1 MTSRGWG
8 LVPKTILPTVV
19 ISVVIAT
26 AVGIVLYL
34 DEKASVIAR
43 SRKTAMAIAQ
53 QTLAERQVYTANV
66 VNPLLRD
73 FGGPDQGFATGNNTI
88 RWVTSKMHNP
98 KDKGS
103 LPLPAALVHLVSA
116 SVNSRGAKGHT
127 IDLLSLDAVNPEKN
141 PLKIGGSQT
150 EISAMQFLQSEK
162 NPLSYREAVSGEGI
176 DARYVLWFP
185 DIASADACVNC
196 HNTLGGGHKND
207 WVKGDVMGSIKVTL
221 PMGSDLVDARN
232 SAFRIM
238 VLVLGAFAVVTLLQT
253 LLQWLFV
260 SRPLIRN
267 LGTLERAAERIS
279 QGEIDQPVKIDSN
292 DEVGRLGQSFER
304 MRTSLAT
311 LLDEVEK
318 KI

>member
-1 MTSRGWG
+1 MASRGWG
-8 LVPKTILPTVV
+8 LVPKTILPTIVV
-19 ISVVIAT
+19 SAVIAS

-34 DEKASVIAR
+34 DEKASVITK
-43 SRKTAMAIAQ
+43 SRKTAIAIAQ

-73 FGGPDQGFATGNNTI
+73 FGGPDQGFATGNNTL
-88 RWVTSKMHNP
+88 RWVTSKAYNP

-141 PLKIGGSQT
+141 PLKTGGSQS

-162 NPLSYREAVSGEGI
+162 NPLAYREAVSGEGT
-176 DARYVLWFP
+176 DARYVLWYP
-185 DIASADACVNC
+185 DIAADACVTC
-196 HNTLGGGHKND
+196 HNVLGGGHKND

-221 PMGSDLVDARN
+221 PMGSDLEDAR
-232 SAFRIM
+232 SGAVRI
-238 VLVLGAFAVVTLLQT
+238 VLLVLGAFAIVALLQT

-267 LGTLERAAERIS
+267 LNTLERAAERIS
-279 QGEIDQPVKIDSN
+279 QGEVDQPVKIESN

-311 LLDEVEK
+311 LLDDAEK

>member
-1 MTSRGWG
+1 MASRGWG
-8 LVPKTILPTVV
+8 LVPKTILPTIV
-19 ISVVIAT
+19 ISMVIAS
-26 AVGIVLYL
+26 AVGMVLYL
-34 DEKASVIAR
+34 DEKASVIAK
-43 SRKTAMAIAQ
+43 SRKTAIAIAQ
-53 QTLAERQVYTANV
+53 QTLAERQVYAANV

-88 RWVTSKMHNP
+88 HWVTSKTHNL

-141 PLKIGGSQT
+141 PLKTGGSQT

-162 NPLSYREAVSGEGI
+162 SPLAYREAASGEGTE
-176 DARYVLWFP
+176 ARYVLWYP
-185 DIASADACVNC
+185 DIASDACVNC
-196 HNTLGGGHKND
+196 HNSLGGGHKND
-207 WVKGDVMGSIKVTL
+207 WVNGDVMGSIKVTL
-221 PMGSDLVDARN
+221 PMGTDLADARS
-232 SAFRIM
+232 SAFRI
-238 VLVLGAFAVVTLLQT
+238 VLLVLGAFAIVTLLQT

-267 LGTLERAAERIS
+267 LNTLERAAERIS

-318 KI
+318 KG

>member
-1 MTSRGWG
+1 MASRGWG
-8 LVPKTILPTVV
+8 LVPKTILPTIV

-26 AVGIVLYL
+26 AVGMVLYL

-43 SRKTAMAIAQ
+43 SRKTAIAIAQ
-53 QTLAERQVYTANV
+53 QTLAERQVYAANV

-73 FGGPDQGFATGNNTI
+73 FGGADQGFATGNNTI
-88 RWVTSKMHNP
+88 HWVTSKTHNP

-141 PLKIGGSQT
+141 PLKTGGSQT

-162 NPLSYREAVSGEGI
+162 NPLAYREAASGEGTE
-176 DARYVLWFP
+176 ARYVLWYP
-185 DIASADACVNC
+185 DVASDACVNC
-196 HNTLGGGHKND
+196 HNSLGGGHKND
-207 WVKGDVMGSIKVTL
+207 WVNGDVMGSIKVTL
-221 PMGSDLVDARN
+221 PMGTDLADART
-232 SAFRIM
+232 SAFRI
-238 VLVLGAFAVVTLLQT
+238 VLLVLGAFAIVTLLQT

-267 LGTLERAAERIS
+267 LNTLERAAERIS

-318 KI
+318 RG

>member
-1 MTSRGWG
+1 MASRGWG
-8 LVPKTILPTVV
+8 LVPKTILPTIVV
-19 ISVVIAT
+19 SAVIAS
-26 AVGIVLYL
+26 AVGVVLYL
-34 DEKASVIAR
+34 DEKASVIAK
-43 SRKTAMAIAQ
+43 SRKTAIAIAQ

-73 FGGPDQGFATGNNTI
+73 FGGPDQGFATGNNMI
-88 RWVTSKMHNP
+88 HWVTSKMYNP

-116 SVNSRGAKGHT
+116 SVNSRGAKSHT

-141 PLKIGGSQT
+141 PLKTGGSQT

-162 NPLSYREAVSGEGI
+162 NPLAYREAVSGEGP
-176 DARYVLWFP
+176 DARYVLWYP
-185 DIASADACVNC
+185 DISADPCVNC
-196 HNTLGGGHKND
+196 HNGLGGGHKND

-221 PMGSDLVDARN
+221 PMGTDLEDAKS
-232 SAFRIM
+232 SAVRI
-238 VLVLGAFAVVTLLQT
+238 VLLVMGAFAIVALLQT
-253 LLQWLFV
+253 FLQWLFV

-267 LGTLERAAERIS
+267 LNTLERAAERIS
-279 QGEIDQPVKIDSN
+279 NGEVDQPVKIEGN

-311 LLDEVEK
+311 LLDEAEK
-318 KI
+318 RG

>member
-1 MTSRGWG
+1 MASRGWG
-8 LVPKTILPTVV
+8 LVPKTILPTIV

-26 AVGIVLYL
+26 AVGMVLYL
-34 DEKASVIAR
+34 DEKASVITK
-43 SRKTAMAIAQ
+43 SRKTAIAIAQ
-53 QTLAERQVYTANV
+53 QTLAERQVYAANV
-66 VNPLLRD
+66 VTPLLRD
-73 FGGPDQGFATGNNTI
+73 FGGPDQGFTTGNNTI
-88 RWVTSKMHNP
+88 HWVTSKLHNP
-98 KDKGS
+98 ATKGS

-141 PLKIGGSQT
+141 PLKTGGSQT
-150 EISAMQFLQSEK
+150 EILAMQFLQSEK
-162 NPLSYREAVSGEGI
+162 NPLAYREAVSGEGT
-176 DARYVLWFP
+176 DARYLLWYP
-185 DIASADACVNC
+185 DIASDACVSC
-196 HNTLGGGHKND
+196 HNSLGGGHKND

-221 PMGSDLVDARN
+221 PMGTDLADAKT
-232 SAFRIM
+232 SAFRI
-238 VLVLGAFAVVTLLQT
+238 VLLVLGAFAIVTVLQT

-267 LGTLERAAERIS
+267 LNTLERAAERIS
-279 QGEIDQPVKIDSN
+279 QGEIDQPVRIDSN

>member
-1 MTSRGWG
+1 MASRGWG
-8 LVPKTILPTVV
+8 LVPKTILPTIV

-26 AVGIVLYL
+26 AVGMVLYL
-34 DEKASVIAR
+34 DEKASVITK
-43 SRKTAMAIAQ
+43 SRKTAIAIAQ
-53 QTLAERQVYTANV
+53 QTLAERQVYAANV
-66 VNPLLRD
+66 VTPLLRD

-88 RWVTSKMHNP
+88 HWVTSKTHNP

-141 PLKIGGSQT
+141 PLKTGGSQT

-162 NPLSYREAVSGEGI
+162 NPLAYREAASGEGTE
-176 DARYVLWFP
+176 ARYVLWYP
-185 DIASADACVNC
+185 DVASDACVNC
-196 HNTLGGGHKND
+196 HNSLGGGHKND
-207 WVKGDVMGSIKVTL
+207 WDNGDVMGSIKVTL
-221 PMGSDLVDARN
+221 PMGTDLADART
-232 SAFRIM
+232 SAFRI
-238 VLVLGAFAVVTLLQT
+238 VLLVLGAFAIVTLLQT

-267 LGTLERAAERIS
+267 LNTLERAAERIS
-279 QGEIDQPVKIDSN
+279 QGEIDQPVKINSN

-318 KI
+318 NG

>member
-1 MTSRGWG
+1 MASRGWG
-8 LVPKTILPTVV
+8 LVPKTILPTIVV
-19 ISVVIAT
+19 SAVIAS

-34 DEKASVIAR
+34 DEKASVIAK
-43 SRKTAMAIAQ
+43 SRKTAIAIAQ

-88 RWVTSKMHNP
+88 HWVTSKMYNP

-162 NPLSYREAVSGEGI
+162 NPLAYREAVSGEGA
-176 DARYVLWFP
+176 DARYVLWYP
-185 DIASADACVNC
+185 DIAVEACVNC
-196 HNTLGGGHKND
+196 HNVLGGGHKND
-207 WVKGDVMGSIKVTL
+207 WVKGDVMGAIKVTL
-221 PMGSDLVDARN
+221 PMGTDLEDAR
-232 SAFRIM
+232 SGAFRI
-238 VLVLGAFAVVTLLQT
+238 VLLVLGAFAIVALLQT

-267 LGTLERAAERIS
+267 LNALERAAERIS
-279 QGEIDQPVKIDSN
+279 QGEVDQPIKIESN

-311 LLDEVEK
+311 LLDEADK
-318 KI
+318 KV

>member
-1 MTSRGWG
+1 MASRGWG
-8 LVPKTILPTVV
+8 LVPKTILPTIVV
-19 ISVVIAT
+19 SAVIAS

-34 DEKASVIAR
+34 DEKASVITK
-43 SRKTAMAIAQ
+43 SRKTAVAIAQ

-73 FGGPDQGFATGNNTI
+73 FGGPDQGFTTGNNTLH
-88 RWVTSKMHNP
+88 WVTSKAYNP

-141 PLKIGGSQT
+141 PLKTGGSQT

-162 NPLSYREAVSGEGI
+162 NPLAYREAVSGEGA
-176 DARYVLWFP
+176 DARYVLWYP
-185 DIASADACVNC
+185 DIATEACVNC
-196 HNTLGGGHKND
+196 HNVLGGGHKND

-221 PMGSDLVDARN
+221 PMGSDLEDAR
-232 SAFRIM
+232 SGAFRI
-238 VLVLGAFAVVTLLQT
+238 VLLVLGAFAIVALLQT
-253 LLQWLFV
+253 LLQWVFV

-267 LGTLERAAERIS
+267 LNVLERAAERIS
-279 QGEIDQPVKIDSN
+279 QGEVDQPVKIESN

-304 MRTSLAT
+304 MRTSLAA
-311 LLDEVEK
+311 LLDDAERKV
-318 KI
+318 

>member
-1 MTSRGWG
+1 MASRGWG
-8 LVPKTILPTVV
+8 LVPKTILPTIVV
-19 ISVVIAT
+19 SAVIAS
-26 AVGIVLYL
+26 AVGTVLYL
-34 DEKASVIAR
+34 DEKASVIAQ
-43 SRKTAMAIAQ
+43 SRKTAISIAQ
-53 QTLAERQVYTANV
+53 QTLAERQVYAANV

-88 RWVTSKMHNP
+88 HWVTSKMYNP

-141 PLKIGGSQT
+141 PLKTGGSQT

-162 NPLSYREAVSGEGI
+162 NPLAYREAVSGEGA
-176 DARYVLWFP
+176 DARYVLWYS
-185 DIASADACVNC
+185 DIASDACVSC
-196 HNTLGGGHKND
+196 HNALGGGHKND
-207 WVKGDVMGSIKVTL
+207 WVKGEVMGSIKVTL
-221 PMGSDLVDARN
+221 PMGTDLEDARS
-232 SAFRIM
+232 SALRI
-238 VLVLGAFAVVTLLQT
+238 VLLVMGAFAIVALLQL

-267 LGTLERAAERIS
+267 LHTLERAAERIS
-279 QGEIDQPVKIDSN
+279 QGEVDQPIKIESN

-311 LLDEVEK
+311 LLDEAEK
-318 KI
+318 NV

>member
-1 MTSRGWG
+1 MVSRGWG
-8 LVPKTILPTVV
+8 LVPKTILPTIV
-19 ISVVIAT
+19 ISVVIAS
-26 AVGIVLYL
+26 AVGMVLYL
-34 DEKASVIAR
+34 DEKASVITK
-43 SRKTAMAIAQ
+43 SRKTAIAIAQ
-53 QTLAERQVYTANV
+53 QTLAERQVYATNV

-73 FGGPDQGFATGNNTI
+73 FGGPDQGFTTGNNTI
-88 RWVTSKMHNP
+88 HWVTSKVHNP

-141 PLKIGGSQT
+141 PLKTGGSQT
-150 EISAMQFLQSEK
+150 EIAAMQFLQSEK
-162 NPLSYREAVSGEGI
+162 NPLAYREAVSGEGT
-176 DARYVLWFP
+176 DARYVLWYP
-185 DIASADACVNC
+185 DIASDACVNC
-196 HNTLGGGHKND
+196 HNSLGGGHKND
-207 WVKGDVMGSIKVTL
+207 WVNGDVMGSIKVTL
-221 PMGSDLVDARN
+221 PMGTDLEDARS
-232 SAFRIM
+232 SAFRI
-238 VLVLGAFAVVTLLQT
+238 VLLVLGAFAVVALLQT

-267 LGTLERAAERIS
+267 LNTLERAAERIS
-279 QGEIDQPVKIDSN
+279 QGEIDQPVQIDSN

-318 KI
+318 KV

>member
-1 MTSRGWG
+1 MASRGWG
-8 LVPKTILPTVV
+8 LVPKTILPTIVV
-19 ISVVIAT
+19 SAVIAS
-26 AVGIVLYL
+26 AVGTVLYL
-34 DEKASVIAR
+34 DEKASVIAQ
-43 SRKTAMAIAQ
+43 SRKTAISIAQ
-53 QTLAERQVYTANV
+53 QTLAERQVYASNV

-73 FGGPDQGFATGNNTI
+73 FGSPDQGFPTGNNTI
-88 RWVTSKMHNP
+88 HWVTSKMYNP

-141 PLKIGGSQT
+141 PLKTGGSQT

-162 NPLSYREAVSGEGI
+162 NPLAYREAVSGEGT
-176 DARYVLWFP
+176 DARYVLWYS
-185 DIASADACVNC
+185 DIASEACVTC
-196 HNTLGGGHKND
+196 HNVLGGGHKND
-207 WVKGDVMGSIKVTL
+207 WVKGEVMGSIKVTL
-221 PMGSDLVDARN
+221 PMGTDLEEARS
-232 SAFRIM
+232 SALRI
-238 VLVLGAFAVVTLLQT
+238 VLLVLGAFAVVALLQM

-267 LGTLERAAERIS
+267 LKTLERAAERIS
-279 QGEIDQPVKIDSN
+279 QGEVDQPVKIESN

-311 LLDEVEK
+311 LLDEAEK
-318 KI
+318 NV

>member
-1 MTSRGWG
+1 MASHGWG
-8 LVPKTILPTVV
+8 LVPKTIVPTIVV
-19 ISVVIAT
+19 SAVIAS
-26 AVGIVLYL
+26 AVGVALYVE
-34 DEKASVIAR
+34 EKAAVIMK
-43 SRKTAMAIAQ
+43 SRKTAISIAE
-53 QTLAERQVYTANV
+53 QTLAERQVYAANV

-73 FGGPDQGFATGNNTI
+73 FGGPDQGFTTGNNSI

-98 KDKGS
+98 KDKGA

-141 PLKIGGSQT
+141 PLKTGGSQT

-162 NPLSYREAVSGEGI
+162 NPLAYREAVSGEGA
-176 DARYVLWFP
+176 DARYVLWYS
-185 DIASADACVNC
+185 DIAAEACVTC

-221 PMGSDLVDARN
+221 PMGADLE
-232 SAFRIM
+232 SAKTSALRI
-238 VLVLGAFAVVTLLQT
+238 VLLVLGAFAIVALLQT

-267 LGTLERAAERIS
+267 LKTLERAAERIS
-279 QGEIDQPVKIDSN
+279 QGEVDQPIKIESN

-304 MRTSLAT
+304 MRTSLVT

-318 KI
+318 NG

>member
-1 MTSRGWG
+1 MASRGWG
-8 LVPKTILPTVV
+8 LVPKTILPTIVV
-19 ISVVIAT
+19 SAVIAS

-34 DEKASVIAR
+34 DEKASVIAK
-43 SRKTAMAIAQ
+43 SRKTAIAIAQ
-53 QTLAERQVYTANV
+53 QTLAERQVYSANV

-73 FGGPDQGFATGNNTI
+73 FGGPDQGFASGNNTI
-88 RWVTSKMHNP
+88 RWVTSKAYNP

-141 PLKIGGSQT
+141 PFKTGGAQT

-162 NPLSYREAVSGEGI
+162 NPLAYREAVSGEGT
-176 DARYVLWFP
+176 DARYVLWYP
-185 DIASADACVNC
+185 DIAGDACVNC
-196 HNTLGGGHKND
+196 HNALGGGHKND

-221 PMGSDLVDARN
+221 PMGTDLEDAR
-232 SAFRIM
+232 SGAIRI
-238 VLVLGAFAVVTLLQT
+238 VLLVLGAFAVVALLQT
-253 LLQWLFV
+253 VLQWLFV

-267 LGTLERAAERIS
+267 LNTLERAAERIS
-279 QGEIDQPVKIDSN
+279 QGEVDQPIKIESN

-318 KI
+318 NV

>member
-1 MTSRGWG
+1 MASHGWG
-8 LVPKTILPTVV
+8 LVPKTILPTIVV
-19 ISVVIAT
+19 SAVIAS

-34 DEKASVIAR
+34 DEKASVIAK
-43 SRKTAMAIAQ
+43 SRKTAISIAQ
-53 QTLAERQVYTANV
+53 QTLAERQVYAANV

-88 RWVTSKMHNP
+88 HWVTSKMYNP

-141 PLKIGGSQT
+141 PLKTGGSQT
-150 EISAMQFLQSEK
+150 EISAMQFLQSDK
-162 NPLSYREAVSGEGI
+162 NPLAYREAVSGESA
-176 DARYVLWFP
+176 DARYVLWYP
-185 DIASADACVNC
+185 DIAADACVSC
-196 HNTLGGGHKND
+196 HNGLGGGHKND
-207 WVKGDVMGSIKVTL
+207 WVTGDVMGSIKVTL
-221 PMGSDLVDARN
+221 PMGTDLEDAKS
-232 SAFRIM
+232 SAIRI
-238 VLVLGAFAVVTLLQT
+238 VLLVLGAFAIVALLQT

-267 LGTLERAAERIS
+267 LKTLERAAERIS
-279 QGEIDQPVKIDSN
+279 QGDVDEPVKIESN

-311 LLDEVEK
+311 LLDEAEK
-318 KI
+318 NV

>member
-1 MTSRGWG
+1 MASRGWG
-8 LVPKTILPTVV
+8 LVPKTILPTIV
-19 ISVVIAT
+19 ISAVIAS
-26 AVGIVLYL
+26 AVGVALYL
-34 DEKASVIAR
+34 DEKASVVAR
-43 SRKTAMAIAQ
+43 SRKTAIAIAQ

-73 FGGPDQGFATGNNTI
+73 FGGPDQGFAAGNNTI

-116 SVNSRGAKGHT
+116 TVNSRGAKGHT
-127 IDLLSLDAVNPEKN
+127 IDLFSLDAVNPEKN
-141 PLKIGGSQT
+141 PLKTGGSQT

-162 NPLSYREAVSGEGI
+162 NPLAYREAVSGDGT
-176 DARYVLWFP
+176 DARYVLWYP

-196 HNTLGGGHKND
+196 HNALGGGHKND

-221 PMGSDLVDARN
+221 PMGSDLEDAKS
-232 SAFRIM
+232 SALRI
-238 VLVLGAFAVVTLLQT
+238 VLLVLGAFAVVALLQT
-253 LLQWLFV
+253 LLQWVFV

-267 LGTLERAAERIS
+267 LNTLERAAERIS
-279 QGEIDQPVKIDSN
+279 HGEVDQPIKIEGN
-292 DEVGRLGQSFER
+292 DEVSRLGQSFER

-311 LLDEVEK
+311 LLDEAERNV
-318 KI
+318 

>member
-1 MTSRGWG
+1 MASRGWG
-8 LVPKTILPTVV
+8 LVPKTILPTIIV
-19 ISVVIAT
+19 SAVIAS
-26 AVGIVLYL
+26 AVGVVLYL
-34 DEKASVIAR
+34 NEKASVITK
-43 SRKTAMAIAQ
+43 SRKTAIAIAQ

-73 FGGPDQGFATGNNTI
+73 FGGPDQGFPTGNNTI
-88 RWVTSKMHNP
+88 HWVTSKLHNP

-116 SVNSRGAKGHT
+116 SVNSRGAKSHT

-141 PLKIGGSQT
+141 PLKTGGSQT

-162 NPLSYREAVSGEGI
+162 NPLAYREAVSGDSI
-176 DARYVLWFP
+176 DARYVLWYP
-185 DIASADACVNC
+185 DIASEPCVAC
-196 HNTLGGGHKND
+196 HNVLGGGHKND

-221 PMGSDLVDARN
+221 PMGTDLEDAR
-232 SAFRIM
+232 SGAFRI
-238 VLVLGAFAVVTLLQT
+238 VLLVLAAFAVVALIQT
-253 LLQWLFV
+253 LLQWVFV

-267 LGTLERAAERIS
+267 LNMLERAAERIS
-279 QGEIDQPVKIDSN
+279 HGEVDEPVKIDSN

-311 LLDEVEK
+311 LLEDAEK

>member
-1 MTSRGWG
+1 
-8 LVPKTILPTVV
+8 LPTIV
-19 ISVVIAT
+19 ISVVIAS
-26 AVGIVLYL
+26 AVGMVLYL
-34 DEKASVIAR
+34 DEKASVIAK
-43 SRKTAMAIAQ
+43 SRKTAIAIAQ
-53 QTLAERQVYTANV
+53 QTLAERQVYAANV

-88 RWVTSKMHNP
+88 HWVTSKTHNP

-141 PLKIGGSQT
+141 PLKTGGSQT

-162 NPLSYREAVSGEGI
+162 NALAYREAASGEGTE
-176 DARYVLWFP
+176 ARYVLWYP
-185 DIASADACVNC
+185 DIASDACVNC
-196 HNTLGGGHKND
+196 HNSLGGGHKND
-207 WVKGDVMGSIKVTL
+207 WVNGDVMGSIKVTL
-221 PMGSDLVDARN
+221 PMGTDLADARS
-232 SAFRIM
+232 SAFRI
-238 VLVLGAFAVVTLLQT
+238 VLLVLGAFAIVTLLQT

-267 LGTLERAAERIS
+267 LNTLERAAERMS

-318 KI
+318 KG

>member
-1 MTSRGWG
+1 MASRGWG
-8 LVPKTILPTVV
+8 LVPKTILPTIVV
-19 ISVVIAT
+19 SVVIAS

-34 DEKASVIAR
+34 DEKASVIGE
-43 SRKTAMAIAQ
+43 SRKTAIAIAQ

-73 FGGPDQGFATGNNTI
+73 FGGPDQGFTTGNNTI
-88 RWVTSKMHNP
+88 HWVTSKMHNP

-127 IDLLSLDAVNPEKN
+127 LDLLSLDAVNPEKN
-141 PLKIGGSQT
+141 PLKTGGSPT

-162 NPLSYREAVSGEGI
+162 NPLTYREAVSGEGV
-176 DARYVLWFP
+176 DARYVLWYP
-185 DIASADACVNC
+185 DIAADACVSC
-196 HNTLGGGHKND
+196 HNGLGGGHKND
-207 WVKGDVMGSIKVTL
+207 WVRGDVMGSIKVTL
-221 PMGSDLVDARN
+221 PMGTDLENAK
-232 SAFRIM
+232 SGAFRIM
-238 VLVLGAFAVVTLLQT
+238 LLVLGAFAVVALLQT

-267 LGTLERAAERIS
+267 LNMLERAAERIS
-279 QGEIDQPVKIDSN
+279 HGEVDQPIKIESN

-304 MRTSLAT
+304 MRTSLVT
-311 LLDEVEK
+311 LLDEA
-318 KI
+318 

>member
-1 MTSRGWG
+1 MASRGWG
-8 LVPKTILPTVV
+8 LVPKTILPTIVV
-19 ISVVIAT
+19 SAVIAS
-26 AVGIVLYL
+26 AVGTVLYL
-34 DEKASVIAR
+34 DEKASVIAE
-43 SRKTAMAIAQ
+43 SRKTAIAIAQ

-73 FGGPDQGFATGNNTI
+73 FGGPDQGFTTGNNTI
-88 RWVTSKMHNP
+88 RWVTSKMYNP

-116 SVNSRGAKGHT
+116 SVNSRGAKSHT
-127 IDLLSLDAVNPEKN
+127 LDLLSLDAVNPEKN
-141 PLKIGGSQT
+141 PLKTGGSQT

-162 NPLSYREAVSGEGI
+162 NPLAYREAVSGEGS
-176 DARYVLWFP
+176 DARYVLWYP
-185 DIASADACVNC
+185 DIAGDACVSC
-196 HNTLGGGHKND
+196 HNVLGGGHKND

-221 PMGSDLVDARN
+221 PMGADLENARTG
-232 SAFRIM
+232 AVRI
-238 VLVLGAFAVVTLLQT
+238 VLLVLGAFAIVTLLQT

-267 LGTLERAAERIS
+267 LNTLERAAERIS
-279 QGEIDQPVKIDSN
+279 QGEVDQPVKIESN

-304 MRTSLAT
+304 MRVSLVT

-318 KI
+318 NV

>member
-1 MTSRGWG
+1 MASRGWG
-8 LVPKTILPTVV
+8 LVPKTILPTIV
-19 ISVVIAT
+19 ISVVIAS

-34 DEKASVIAR
+34 DEKASVITK
-43 SRKTAMAIAQ
+43 SRKTAIAIAQ
-53 QTLAERQVYTANV
+53 QTLAERQVYAANV
-66 VNPLLRD
+66 VTPLLRD

-88 RWVTSKMHNP
+88 HWVTSKMANP

-141 PLKIGGSQT
+141 PLKTGASQT

-162 NPLSYREAVSGEGI
+162 NPLAYREAVSGEGT

-185 DIASADACVNC
+185 DVASDACVAC
-196 HNTLGGGHKND
+196 HNVLGGGHKND
-207 WVKGDVMGSIKVTL
+207 WVRGDVMGSIKVTL
-221 PMGSDLVDARN
+221 PMGTDLADART
-232 SAFRIM
+232 SAFRI
-238 VLVLGAFAVVTLLQT
+238 VLLVLGAFAMVTVLQT

-267 LGTLERAAERIS
+267 LNTLERAAERIS
-279 QGEIDQPVKIDSN
+279 QGEIDQPVRIDSN

-318 KI
+318 NG